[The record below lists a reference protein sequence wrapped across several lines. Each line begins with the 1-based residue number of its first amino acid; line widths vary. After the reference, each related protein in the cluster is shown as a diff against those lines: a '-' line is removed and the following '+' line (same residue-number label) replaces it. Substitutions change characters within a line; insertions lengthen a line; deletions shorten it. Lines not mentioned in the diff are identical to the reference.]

1 MTKNLSPKIIK
12 SLISVA
18 RAASFAGANRSL
30 KYFTKIPP
38 VETKADRSPV
48 TRADKEAESEIRKV
62 LRKHFPQHLIVGE
75 EHGVDGPTGSEFK
88 WWIDPIDGTMQFIR
102 GLPFW
107 GSVLGVEYQ
116 GEVVAGV
123 LLLPAIEVE
132 VYAAKGRGCFMNRER
147 CRVTKVKKL
156 ANATISPG
164 GIFRGTASHQK
175 RVLKLASN
183 AYDVRGTWDVFS
195 HVLVISG
202 KMDAAVDFGIN
213 PYDVS
218 AIKICVEEAGGLY
231 TGISGK
237 PSIYEKAGLSSNKLV
252 HKECLS
258 YFN

>member
-1 MTKNLSPKIIK
+1 MKNLSPKTLKHIIA
-12 SLISVA
+12 VA
-18 RAASFAGANRSL
+18 REASFAGADRSL

-62 LRKHFPQHLIVGE
+62 LRKHFPEHLVVGE
-75 EHGVDGPTGSEFK
+75 EHGIDGPTGSEFK

-102 GLPFW
+102 GIPFW
-107 GSVLGVEYQ
+107 GSVLGLEYQ

-132 VYAAKGRGCFMNRER
+132 VYAAKGRGCFMNRQR
-147 CRVTKVKKL
+147 CRVSKVNKL
-156 ANATISPG
+156 ANSTLSTG
-164 GIFRGTASHQK
+164 GLFRANAAERK
-175 RVLKLASN
+175 KVLNLASK
-183 AYDVRGTWDVFS
+183 AYDVRGTFDVFS

-202 KMDAAVDFGIN
+202 KMDAAVDFGIK

-231 TGISGK
+231 MGLNGK
-237 PSIYEKAGLSSNKLV
+237 RSIYEKSGFTSNKLI
-252 HKECLS
+252 HKECLR
-258 YFN
+258 YF